1 MCQLADRRDGFV
13 EWSDDPQAIP
23 LAERFGVGP
32 FRFTDVQELPP
43 HIAGLEG
50 EHFLVLVEIPR
61 RRQNTRLPLRLFRV
75 IPGAH

>member
-1 MCQLADRRDGFV
+1 MCQSTHHHEGFV
-13 EWSDDPQAIP
+13 EWSDDPQAKP